1 MDFFTSDWHLNDEM
15 ILKVCKRQ
23 FKSVERMTE
32 VIVQRANQRAQV
44 KSDNIIHVGD
54 FIQRGLDRG
63 TGNKETQVSAK
74 AVLANLWANVILL
87 EGNHDENNRCNTVG
101 KVLFRKVGKFDCIV
115 QHYPS
120 GHDNFYINCSDKH
133 SPTLESPT
141 SRFVT
146 INICGHVH
154 DKWAFKL
161 DNYFGVLNVNVGID
175 IYPYM
180 IKECDLAT
188 KIEAELKKLGKTAY
202 RFL

>member
-1 MDFFTSDWHLNDEM
+1 MDFFTSDWHLNDEL

-23 FKSVERMTE
+23 FKSAARMTE
-32 VIVQRANQRAQV
+32 VIVQRANQRAQA

-63 TGNKETQVSAK
+63 TGDKETQVSAK
-74 AVLANLWANVILL
+74 AVLANLWANVILI
-87 EGNHDENNRCNTVG
+87 EGNHDENNRCHTVG
-101 KVLFRKVGKFDCIV
+101 KVLFRKVGKLDCIV

-120 GHDNFYINCSDKH
+120 GSKDYFDFATL
-133 SPTLESPT
+133 SP
-141 SRFVT
+141 FVI

-154 DKWAFKL
+154 DKWAFKY
-161 DNYFGVLNVNVGID
+161 DAQFNVLNVNVGID

-188 KIEAELKKLGKTAY
+188 KIEAELKRLGKKAY
-202 RFL
+202 KFL

>member
-1 MDFFTSDWHLNDEM
+1 MDFFTSDWHLNDEL

-23 FKSVERMTE
+23 FKSAARMTE

-63 TGNKETQVSAK
+63 TGDKETQVSAK
-74 AVLANLWANVILL
+74 AVLANLWANVILI
-87 EGNHDENNRCNTVG
+87 EGNHDENNRCHTVG

-115 QHYPS
+115 QHFPS
-120 GHDNFYINCSDKH
+120 TVPEAFCFCNPGG
-133 SPTLESPT
+133 L
-141 SRFVT
+141 V

-154 DKWAFKL
+154 DKWAFKF
-161 DNYFGVLNVNVGID
+161 DEHANVLNVNVGID

-188 KIEAELKKLGKTAY
+188 KIEAELKKLGKKAY